1 MFYTL
6 GCGCVI
12 LEIVL
17 SDSQKAVEEE
27 QKHIPV
33 HISNRGMS
41 KQQPIL
47 HYVNY
52 ETYFHTRP
60 RRVVAHLARC

>member
-1 MFYTL
+1 MRDGRTMFYII

-12 LEIVL
+12 LVIGL
-17 SDSQKAVEEE
+17 SEEE
-27 QKHIPV
+27 GQIPV

-47 HYVNY
+47 HYVHY
-52 ETYFHTRP
+52 VTYCHTRR
-60 RRVVAHLARC
+60 RRVVAHLAQC